1 MADASS
7 TSATCVAK
15 RRYRARRVNLRRA
28 AQRIRV
34 LDLRGVIQVR
44 TDDHRVGQ
52 QGQEVRRA
60 NQLTG
65 VRAQGVDLGEE
76 DLVGAAQ
83 CLDRHRGR
91 DVHELHERLTVGER
105 ENQLSEHP
113 VRAVDEGQSSF
124 SARTTG

>member
-1 MADASS
+1 
-7 TSATCVAK
+7 
-15 RRYRARRVNLRRA
+15 
-28 AQRIRV
+28 
-34 LDLRGVIQVR
+34 VR

-113 VRAVDEGQSSF
+113 VRAVDEGQSLLLGQDHRVRPF
-124 SARTTG
+124 TRSASAAPRR